1 MKRTK
6 KLFTLFLTIAI
17 VMVLAGPVWAEETEK
32 ININTATVEE
42 LVKLERVGPK
52 YAARIIEYR
61 ETNGPFK
68 TTEDIMKVK
77 GIGPKTFEVN
87 KDRITVE

>member
-1 MKRTK
+1 MRQVKR
-6 KLFTLFLTIAI
+6 LFVLSIAI
-17 VMVLAGPVWAEETEK
+17 LVIMVLAGPVWAEETEK

-42 LVKLERVGPK
+42 LAKLEQIGPA
-52 YAARIIEYR
+52 YAARIVEYR

-68 TTEDIMKVK
+68 QPEDIMKVK
-77 GIGPKTFEVN
+77 GIGPKTFEAN

>member
-32 ININTATVEE
+32 ININTATAEE

-61 ETNGPFK
+61 EANGPFK
-68 TTEDIMKVK
+68 NPEDIMKVK

>member
-1 MKRTK
+1 MRHVKR
-6 KLFTLFLTIAI
+6 LFALSIAI
-17 VMVLAGPVWAEETEK
+17 VVITVLAGPGWAEETEK

-68 TTEDIMKVK
+68 QPEDIVKVK
-77 GIGPKTFEVN
+77 GIGPKTFEAN

>member
-68 TTEDIMKVK
+68 TPEDIMKVK